1 MNNERITVPEIL
13 FNPSDIGIYQ
23 AGIPE
28 TIVQSVTALHP
39 DMHATMYSNIVL
51 MGGCTMFKGFK
62 ERLETELR
70 ALVPA
75 EYPINITLPAEYVTN
90 TIELIV

>member
-28 TIVQSVTALHP
+28 TIVQSVESLHR
-39 DMHATMYSNIVL
+39 DMHPAMYSNIVL
-51 MGGCTMFKGFK
+51 MGGCTQCKGFK
-62 ERLETELR
+62 ERLEKELR
-70 ALVPA
+70 AIVPA
-75 EYPINITLPAEYVTN
+75 DFPINITMPN
-90 TIELIV
+90 K